1 MIVVMPAGCW
11 AQTPRAAPDPR
22 TVLAGREGRRLNPQR
37 LLVEVVEVEVEGPS
51 QESDRTPATPLSPQT
66 PGGPELER

>member
-37 LLVEVVEVEVEGPS
+37 PLVEVVEVEVEGPS
-51 QESDRTPATPLSPQT
+51 QESDRTRATPLSPQT
-66 PGGPELER
+66 PGGRELER

>member
-1 MIVVMPAGCW
+1 MIVFMPAGCW

-22 TVLAGREGRRLNPQR
+22 TVPAGREGRRLNPQI
-37 LLVEVVEVEVEGPS
+37 LPVEVVEVEGPS

>member
-1 MIVVMPAGCW
+1 MIVFMPAGCW

-22 TVLAGREGRRLNPQR
+22 TVPAGREGRRLTPQIR
-37 LLVEVVEVEVEGPS
+37 SVEVEGPS